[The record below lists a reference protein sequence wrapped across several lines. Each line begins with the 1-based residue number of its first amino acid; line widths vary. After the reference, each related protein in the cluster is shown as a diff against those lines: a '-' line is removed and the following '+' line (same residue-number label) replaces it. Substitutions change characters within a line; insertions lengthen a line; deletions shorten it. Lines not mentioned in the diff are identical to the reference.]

1 MMNFTRITFLACAS
15 LLAVSLAGC
24 NSANTK
30 PEATAAAP
38 AAKPAYTG
46 PAVTI
51 ASSVPFD
58 KNSQASDAVR
68 KECTLDTR
76 LPEFIEAQ
84 AKEQGIKVVRGSATP
99 QGKGR
104 VLVMEIT
111 HVLGIGGGAWSG
123 PKSVTIEGKLYDNGK
138 LIGSFKARRQS
149 GGGAFAG
156 YKSTC
161 AILGRCIETLGSDVA
176 EFLAKPRMNATLGDA

>member
-1 MMNFTRITFLACAS
+1 MSFTRITALACAS
-15 LLAVSLAGC
+15 LLAVTLAGC
-24 NSANTK
+24 NRANTQQN
-30 PEATAAAP
+30 AP
-38 AAKPAYTG
+38 AKAYSG

-51 ASSVPFD
+51 PSSVPFD
-58 KNSQASDAVR
+58 KNSQATDAVR

-76 LPEFIEAQ
+76 LPDFIATQ

-111 HVLGIGGGAWSG
+111 HVLGFGGGAWSG
-123 PKSVTIEGKLYDNGK
+123 PKSVTVDGKLYDNGK
-138 LIGSFKARRQS
+138 LIGSFTARRQS
-149 GGGAFAG
+149 GGGAWGG

-176 EFLAKPRMNATLGDA
+176 EFLAKPSMNVRLGDA